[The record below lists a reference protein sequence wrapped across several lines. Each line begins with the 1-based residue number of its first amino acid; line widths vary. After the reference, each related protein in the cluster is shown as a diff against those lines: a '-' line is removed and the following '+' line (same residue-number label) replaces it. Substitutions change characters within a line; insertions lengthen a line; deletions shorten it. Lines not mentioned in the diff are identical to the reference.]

1 MFRRKLYPRAA
12 ALPIPGAAVVIISQE
27 CMIDLN
33 RERVG
38 SAQEGSDRQKGRVEG
53 WLGISSAR
61 MCASQ
66 RTPGE
71 KRKGRALLG
80 RCAALP
86 LHHHC
91 RRTRYTTETG
101 TRVVREA
108 RTRNTEKR
116 AVEEGEQKL
125 WRAGSA
131 VITSA
136 GLNGGISRYLWH
148 NFTGFTMAY
157 IRGPAERI
165 SPRGTHIC
173 PTETFVL
180 PLSRSR
186 PLILSIIPPCW
197 TLSLLAERTLPPPA
211 SATPYVFVHLVPN
224 GNGTPKVFLIRP

>member
-1 MFRRKLYPRAA
+1 MFRRKLYARAA

-38 SAQEGSDRQKGRVEG
+38 SAQGRRTGRKGEWKGG
-53 WLGISSAR
+53 WEFRARGCAHRSAR
-61 MCASQ
+61 REKKGKGARSS
-66 RTPGE
+66 GE
-71 KRKGRALLG
+71 
-80 RCAALP
+80 RCTATAP
-86 LHHHC
+86 

-186 PLILSIIPPCW
+186 PLILSIIPP
-197 TLSLLAERTLPPPA
+197 LSLFSPNAHSLPLPRRPHMFSFTLFRT
-211 SATPYVFVHLVPN
+211 
-224 GNGTPKVFLIRP
+224 GTALRRCF

>member
-1 MFRRKLYPRAA
+1 MFRRKLYARAA
-12 ALPIPGAAVVIISQE
+12 VLPIPGAAVVIISQE

-38 SAQEGSDRQKGRVEG
+38 SAQGRRTGRKRESGRVVGNFERADMRIAAHAG
-53 WLGISSAR
+53 R
-61 MCASQ
+61 KKERAS
-66 RTPGE
+66 
-71 KRKGRALLG
+71 
-80 RCAALP
+80 AALP
-86 LHHHC
+86 LHHC

-197 TLSLLAERTLPPPA
+197 TLSLPPPA
-211 SATPYVFVHLVPN
+211 SATPYVLVHLVPS